1 MMKYVWK
8 RIFLLALLT
17 PIIPVALGGLA
28 GCSKNAYLERNV
40 DYVSNEVLL
49 EQEVVLKDN
58 LAKIK
63 RIYDEALRS
72 GEAAAIEG
80 AEAQYKDYT
89 EKYKIVVD
97 ELKSRYGKGNW
108 QDAAA
113 REREKMAA
121 EAESPAPLIERDA
134 ADAPASP
141 LIEVE
146 QAENIV
152 IEEPA
157 TEAAPVAAA
166 AAPAPVEAEPVT
178 LETVAVPGPV
188 SGGSYVVARGDSL
201 SSIAGRFKVSSAAL
215 MQANGISDPDKIA
228 AGQTLVIPGVE
239 DVAPA
244 SPAASASPEIEMQ
257 EVPTGDLSQDSPAAP
272 ASAPDQPATY
282 VVKRGDTLKAIAI
295 RLGVNSKTLMEKN
308 NIDNPDQIKAGQT
321 LILR

>member
-1 MMKYVWK
+1 MMKYFWK

-17 PIIPVALGGLA
+17 LAIPVALGGLA

-58 LAKIK
+58 LAKVK

-72 GEAAAIEG
+72 GEEAAIEG
-80 AEAQYKDYT
+80 AKAQYKDYT

-121 EAESPAPLIERDA
+121 EAKSPAPVIERDA

-146 QAENIV
+146 QAENII

-157 TEAAPVAAA
+157 AEAAPVGAE
-166 AAPAPVEAEPVT
+166 AAPAPVEAETVT
-178 LETVAVPGPV
+178 LETAASGPV

-201 SSIAGRFKVSSAAL
+201 SAIAGRFKVSPAAL

-228 AGQTLVIPGVE
+228 AGQTLVIPGVG

-257 EVPTGDLSQDSPAAP
+257 EVPAGDLSQDSPTSP
-272 ASAPDQPATY
+272 ASAPDQPETY

-308 NIDNPDQIKAGQT
+308 NIENPDQIKAGQT